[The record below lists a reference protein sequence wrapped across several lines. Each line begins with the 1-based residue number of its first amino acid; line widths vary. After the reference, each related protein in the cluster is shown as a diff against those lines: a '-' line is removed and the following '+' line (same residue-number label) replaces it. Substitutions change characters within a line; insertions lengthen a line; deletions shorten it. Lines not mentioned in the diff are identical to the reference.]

1 MLNSQNSLLRFEIG
15 IMDNSKEFSIDVDA
29 EEELPITSNISD
41 KPDKS
46 PRESQILKPD
56 NTKKSLFA
64 TIKSWYEPTYVK
76 SLDAPTQEKPKLRYC
91 NGRLTK
97 RRFIIYHILIIS
109 FFFTIIFAP
118 VAYYLIIPAFIR
130 YKVQHVD
137 LNEISIDHMDVLEW
151 KSDGLRFSWKATL
164 PKQFFLPLK
173 TKLAALDLT
182 IHDANSNSLLVIGI
196 PEMEVNIGEPIT
208 LNFEGDVSF
217 KETSGLKNFLGE
229 ISKPDGISDTSLS
242 ADTQI
247 TVNMWGITWYK
258 NLNIKRTIPIPKM
271 SGNLLDLW
279 NTMPKFLISKDMQSM
294 TLNQQSSDTVIE
306 IGGVNVTNVNKPIV
320 IDGVSYWQI
329 LPGFP
334 PINLQSFD
342 IAFTNEG
349 PNISLKAAL
358 INPTVL
364 SIPLPDTS
372 IGLQLE
378 DSYLA
383 TTSVNGFN
391 LTRGLNNIDLN
402 LKLTFDPSR
411 IVSPNQLSN
420 SISLAAGKLLGIS
433 QSNDQLRF
441 NVIGPVGLKGVDF
454 IGDATEKLSL
464 TLPINEIINNT
475 NVMLLKNLFDVK
487 GIESLLH
494 TIHFDVKIQQ
504 DRIII
509 PVDISLPSFLP
520 LPPSLE
526 FKYNTSLG
534 IFKGEQN
541 ALTVNLGGISMTNN
555 ETLNIVTSVTI
566 FPNNTFEAA
575 GALASIV
582 NPSLSG
588 NISSADIKNFSIFNE
603 TGGTFPWANDL
614 FGGLSLNI
622 PIPGFNTTTI
632 INMLTQNGTSIPAEM
647 LGMRL
652 TQRSDVAGFNVNGTV
667 AIKYPPFLP
676 IITIGTGYLESTI
689 FTDDVLLATAKL
701 PNGIFYTAG
710 ENSTNIVASAI
721 LNKDDRLK
729 SIISQ
734 LVMSVLETEDNVKMP
749 IIGISGLKM
758 GASETLSFVTFSQIL
773 VPINL
778 ATLKPAMKTTI
789 GTISQSI
796 QKQVGLLSLT
806 GVDFAIVTSNSLSIN
821 LQTILNNPMNIIA
834 DIGSVSFTTTLFY
847 GELANITLSP
857 IQLAIGRNPFNLQ
870 MRIDIVDG
878 KNGMSDNILQLFKD
892 LTSTEGDFR
901 SIIGIKNFI
910 IAPPPPTTQD
920 GNVNVTLAT
929 IDQFSSAQITVPS
942 SLVPAEN
949 LRSINVIEMIKNPKN
964 GIIDIS
970 GILPTSETTFTLP
983 TIKSVSIETKENAQ
997 LLIGTTFSYIN
1008 PLPISA
1014 KVPYFG
1020 ATVILD
1026 GNNFI
1031 TFGITRIDLERNQ
1044 GNMDIS
1050 LAMSFDNSDGT
1061 KSAVNEFLK
1070 NILNGEVKQKIEISG
1085 IYFGGPNEN
1094 PNDLMNLL
1102 KLPLPTDLVDINSIK
1117 NKVIELSPI
1126 KLPLSLDQL
1135 LSSQFMPQLKSVDIS
1150 TLPNRVLS
1158 LKVGAQLNVP
1168 FEVSANIGY
1177 VGVKGITLDDKQFT
1191 SVDITGI
1198 QTSGAG
1204 INYVTLGIQLAFSD
1218 DESIQKSVKSIYDSL
1233 INGNF
1238 ISTKGGINGVSL
1250 GISADD
1256 SIRTFEKIS
1265 LSTEIGNLITGQ
1277 LNLNGII
1284 DSMLTNVGNSNNII
1298 TAGQGSITVNIPNLA
1313 QIVIGQLGIKFL
1325 PGKMIEIKMV
1335 STITL
1340 SFTLTMNIGFAGV
1353 GIFLDDLSA
1362 FDIRVAAASEGQVV
1376 SIASSVK
1383 VNDSDE
1389 LADKLGGLA
1398 KSFFD
1403 NTPLTGNLAIKNPFI
1418 GASNDDVIR
1427 AFSLISLDLSLEK
1440 LVTPLIK
1447 NLPKSIDPITLI
1459 DQIGFKLNALGID
1472 TAPQHKILANVQASF
1487 NNNFPVTID
1496 IGFVEL
1502 SLGLDLVNF
1511 VDASLSDLSI
1521 GSGAN
1526 NGLSIKSSLDF
1537 QPSND
1542 QVQDKIASFVTSLQ
1556 QNGLGKTNE
1565 LFSVSGIKIGP
1576 SPNEFIKSFEKVVVG
1591 IPSSLI
1597 LNQVVVEKLLG
1608 MAGLSLTDLTIEGML
1623 NRLSIGNV
1631 AVDMNPNGQELA
1643 IKGNVGIS
1651 NISLPLNV
1659 NMGILELSVALNA
1672 SPLTRVIL
1680 PDVKI
1685 VSSNNVISTDFT
1697 VALIFQDSDGLEDE
1711 VAALAKSLIEGNNGT
1726 VIPGN
1731 ANING
1736 LLFGSSNSDKDI
1748 INTFSK
1754 VLISLP
1760 LNPILQPIKAMITN
1774 IVSGFI
1780 DGTGAVKLTLDD
1792 VSVGIKNSNTLTT
1805 DIVADLTGLP
1815 QISLNIPFASVDVSI
1830 NGGLFVSTVINGM
1843 KFEGNRFTTSVE
1855 LGFQDNKQIAN
1866 QLAVIISDLVFR
1878 RLTYTV
1884 SLPVGINNLI
1894 FGPSPQKTFGLTRK
1908 ISVGMDV
1915 GKFINQFSD
1924 FNQKNNLI
1932 TLENIQGQ
1940 LTQQGVE
1947 AIVTSP
1953 AIPNLPLNLNIPS
1966 LLAQVFFKGVSGGI
1980 SKAAVK
1986 PNVKKGQAKWEFGLT
2001 VLVDNGPMSQA
2012 LETAVPNL
2020 LSFKSY
2026 TDGASLGGV
2035 ILCTSDDCLNPPDNS
2050 FKIFNEINFVPPPLF
2065 LFNPINVEL
2074 TKIFPT
2080 LGLNTLFTN
2089 TGPLHVDIG
2098 NFVLSLQSS
2107 GTSIFEVSSPQPVI
2121 IQNNLE
2127 NAGKNV
2133 IPVEGKLTLDPLQI
2147 PKLLLDL
2154 VDLEKDFAIVLQV
2167 NKNGDPIG
2175 WLNDLLKNL
2184 PQTVIKNLFPILQGL
2199 LKNISIGIDLNN
2211 KNSTVPI
2218 GDGKTINGT
2227 VPIGDGKTPPP
2238 NGDGK
2243 VPDGKAPDGKI
2254 PDGKVPD
2261 DGSPKIPQGEV
2272 PKQPTEEEP
2281 KKPAAK
2287 DPQEPEKPKQDETP
2301 KQGKNPDGEDES
2313 IGGKIIDVITKP
2325 FRPKDS
2331 LTAETNDNIEN
2342 PKPIYTWTI
2351 NAPQ

>member
-1 MLNSQNSLLRFEIG
+1 M
-15 IMDNSKEFSIDVDA
+15 V
-29 EEELPITSNISD
+29 
-41 KPDKS
+41 
-46 PRESQILKPD
+46 
-56 NTKKSLFA
+56 
-64 TIKSWYEPTYVK
+64 
-76 SLDAPTQEKPKLRYC
+76 
-91 NGRLTK
+91 
-97 RRFIIYHILIIS
+97 
-109 FFFTIIFAP
+109 
-118 VAYYLIIPAFIR
+118 
-130 YKVQHVD
+130 
-137 LNEISIDHMDVLEW
+137 
-151 KSDGLRFSWKATL
+151 
-164 PKQFFLPLK
+164 
-173 TKLAALDLT
+173 
-182 IHDANSNSLLVIGI
+182 
-196 PEMEVNIGEPIT
+196 
-208 LNFEGDVSF
+208 
-217 KETSGLKNFLGE
+217 
-229 ISKPDGISDTSLS
+229 
-242 ADTQI
+242 
-247 TVNMWGITWYK
+247 
-258 NLNIKRTIPIPKM
+258 
-271 SGNLLDLW
+271 
-279 NTMPKFLISKDMQSM
+279 
-294 TLNQQSSDTVIE
+294 
-306 IGGVNVTNVNKPIV
+306 
-320 IDGVSYWQI
+320 
-329 LPGFP
+329 
-334 PINLQSFD
+334 
-342 IAFTNEG
+342 
-349 PNISLKAAL
+349 
-358 INPTVL
+358 NPTVV

-378 DSYLA
+378 NSYLA
-383 TTSVNGFN
+383 TANVNGFN
-391 LTRGLNNIDLN
+391 LTRGLNNLDLN

-420 SISLAAGKLLGIS
+420 SISQAAGKLLGTD
-433 QSNDQLRF
+433 QSNDQQLRF
-441 NVIGPVGLKGVDF
+441 DVIGPVELKGVDF
-454 IGDATEKLSL
+454 IGNVTEKLAL
-464 TLPINEIINNT
+464 TLPINEIIKNT
-475 NVMLLKNLFDVK
+475 NVMLLKNLFDIK

-494 TIHFDVKIQQ
+494 TIQFDVKILE

-509 PVDISLPSFLP
+509 PVNISLPSFLP
-520 LPPSLE
+520 LPPSLD
-526 FKYNTSLG
+526 FRYNTSLG

-541 ALTVNLGGISMTNN
+541 VLTVGLGGISMTNN
-555 ETLNIVTSVTI
+555 ETLNIETTATI

-575 GALASIV
+575 SALASIV
-582 NPSLSG
+582 NPSLFG
-588 NISSADIKNFSIFNE
+588 NISSADIKNFSILNE
-603 TGGTFPWANDL
+603 TGGTFPWVNEL
-614 FGGLSLNI
+614 FGSLSLNI

-632 INMLTQNGTSIPAEM
+632 INLLTQNGTSIPAEM

-676 IITIGTGYLESTI
+676 IITIGTGYVESTI
-689 FTDDVLLATAKL
+689 YTDDVLLATAKL
-701 PNGIFYTAG
+701 PNGLSYTAG

-749 IIGISGLKM
+749 IIGISGLKL
-758 GASETLSFVTFSQIL
+758 GISEALNFVTFSQIL
-773 VPINL
+773 VPVNL
-778 ATLKPAMKTTI
+778 ATLKPAMKTAI

-806 GVDFAIVTSNSLSIN
+806 GVDFAIITSNSLSIN
-821 LQTILNNPMNIIA
+821 IQTILNNPMNIIA
-834 DIGSVSFTTTLFY
+834 DIGSVSLTTTLFY
-847 GELANITLSP
+847 GELANITISP
-857 IQLAIGRNPFNLQ
+857 IQLAVGRSPFNLQ
-870 MRIDIVDG
+870 MRIDLVDG
-878 KNGMSDNILQLFKD
+878 KDGMADNILQLFND
-892 LTSTEGDFR
+892 LTSTKGDFR
-901 SIIGIKNFI
+901 SIIGIKNFV
-910 IAPPPPTTQD
+910 IAPPAPITTQG
-920 GNVNVTLAT
+920 GNANVTLAT
-929 IDQFSSAQITVPS
+929 IDQFSAAQITIPS
-942 SLVPAEN
+942 SLIPAEN

-964 GIIDIS
+964 SIIDIS

-983 TIKSVSIETKENAQ
+983 TIKGVSVETKENAQ
-997 LLIGTTFSYIN
+997 LLIGSAFSYVN

-1014 KVPYFG
+1014 KIPYFG

-1026 GNNFI
+1026 GNNFV
-1031 TFGITRIDLERNQ
+1031 TFGISQIDLERNQ

-1050 LAMSFDNSDGT
+1050 LAMSFYNTDEA
-1061 KSAVNEFLK
+1061 KSAVNEFFK
-1070 NILNGEVKQKIEISG
+1070 NILNGEIKQKIEISG

-1094 PNDLMNLL
+1094 TNDLLNLL
-1102 KLPLPTDLVDINSIK
+1102 RLPLPTDLVDINSIK

-1135 LSSQFMPQLKSVDIS
+1135 LSSQFMPQLKSVDVT

-1158 LKVGAQLNVP
+1158 LKIGAQLNVP
-1168 FEVSANIGY
+1168 FAVRANIGY
-1177 VGVKGITLDDKQFT
+1177 FGVKGITLDDKQFT
-1191 SVDITGI
+1191 SIDITGI
-1198 QTSGAG
+1198 QTEGAG
-1204 INYVTLGIQLAFSD
+1204 INFVTLGIQLAISD
-1218 DESIQKSVKSIYDSL
+1218 EDSIPKSIKSIYDSL

-1238 ISTKGGINGVSL
+1238 IPTKGGINEVTL

-1284 DSMLTNVGNSNNII
+1284 DSILTNVGNSNNLI
-1298 TAGQGSITVNIPNLA
+1298 TAGQGSISINIPNLA
-1313 QIVIGQLGIKFL
+1313 QIVIEQLGINFL
-1325 PGKMIEIKMV
+1325 PGKMIEAKIV

-1340 SFTLTMNIGFAGV
+1340 SFTLTMNIGFASV

-1362 FDIRVAAASEGQVV
+1362 FEIRIASASQGQVV
-1376 SIASSVK
+1376 SIASSIK
-1383 VNDSDE
+1383 INDSDE

-1398 KSFFD
+1398 KNFFD
-1403 NTPLTGNLAIKNPFI
+1403 NTPLTGNLAIREPYI
-1418 GASNDDVIR
+1418 GASNKDVIR
-1427 AFSLISLDLSLEK
+1427 AFSLISLELSLEK

-1459 DQIGFKLNALGID
+1459 DQIGFKLNALGIE
-1472 TAPQHKILANVQASF
+1472 TASQHKMLANVQASF
-1487 NNNFPVTID
+1487 NNNFPVTIN

-1502 SLGLDLVNF
+1502 SMGLDLVNF
-1511 VDASLSDLSI
+1511 VDASLSNLSI

-1526 NGLSIKSSLDF
+1526 NGLSISSSLEF

-1542 QVQDKIASFVTSLQ
+1542 QVQDKIASFANSLQ

-1576 SPNEFIKSFEKVVVG
+1576 SPDDFIKSFEKIVVG

-1597 LNQVVVEKLLG
+1597 LNQIVVEKLLG
-1608 MAGLSLTDLTIEGML
+1608 MAGLSLNDLTVEGML
-1623 NRLSIGNV
+1623 NRLNIGNI
-1631 AVDMNPNGQELA
+1631 AVNMDPNGQELA
-1643 IKGNVGIS
+1643 IKGSVGIS
-1651 NISLPLNV
+1651 NISLPINV

-1697 VALIFQDSDGLEDE
+1697 VALIFQDSDGLQDE

-1754 VLISLP
+1754 VLISIP

-1774 IVSGFI
+1774 IINGFI
-1780 DGTGAVKLTLDD
+1780 DGTGAVKLALDD
-1792 VSVGIKNSNTLTT
+1792 VSVGIKNSNTLTA
-1805 DIVADLTGLP
+1805 DIAADLTGLP

-1843 KFEGNRFTTSVE
+1843 KFEGSKFTASAE
-1855 LGFQDNKQIAN
+1855 LGFKDNKQLAN
-1866 QLAVIISDLVFR
+1866 QLAVIVSDLVFR
-1878 RLTYTV
+1878 RLTYAV

-1915 GKFINQFSD
+1915 GKFINDFSD

-1932 TLENIQGQ
+1932 TIENIQSQ

-1947 AIVTSP
+1947 ATVISP

-1966 LLAQVFFKGVSGGI
+1966 LLAQVFFNGVSGGI

-1986 PNVKKGQAKWEFGLT
+1986 PNVKKGQSKWEFGLT
-2001 VLVDNGPMSQA
+2001 IIIENGPMSQA

-2020 LSFKSY
+2020 LAFKSY

-2074 TKIFPT
+2074 TKILPT
-2080 LGLNTLFTN
+2080 LTLNTLFTN
-2089 TGPLHVDIG
+2089 TGPLHADIG

-2107 GTSIFEVSSPQPVI
+2107 GTSIFEVTSSQPIV

-2127 NAGKNV
+2127 NGGKNV
-2133 IPVEGKLTLDPLQI
+2133 IPVEAKLTLDPLQI

-2154 VDLEKDFAIVLQV
+2154 VDFEKDFAIVLQV
-2167 NKNGDPIG
+2167 NKNGDQIG

-2184 PQTVIKNLFPILQGL
+2184 PQTVVKNLLPILQGL
-2199 LKNISIGIDLNN
+2199 IKNISIGIDLNN
-2211 KNSTVPI
+2211 NNNSTIPI

-2227 VPIGDGKTPPP
+2227 VPIGDGKTP
-2238 NGDGK
+2238 
-2243 VPDGKAPDGKI
+2243 DGKAPDGKI
-2254 PDGKVPD
+2254 PDGKIPDGKVPDGKVPD
-2261 DGSPKIPQGEV
+2261 DGSPKIPQGEE
-2272 PKQPTEEEP
+2272 PKQPAEEP

-2287 DPQEPEKPKQDETP
+2287 DPQQGQEPEEP
-2301 KQGKNPDGEDES
+2301 KQGKTPDDGEEES
-2313 IGGKIIDVITKP
+2313 IGGKIIDVITRP
-2325 FRPKDS
+2325 FRPKSNS
-2331 LTAETNDNIEN
+2331 LTTETNDNIEN
-2342 PKPIYTWTI
+2342 SKPIYSWTI
-2351 NAPQ
+2351 KSPYN